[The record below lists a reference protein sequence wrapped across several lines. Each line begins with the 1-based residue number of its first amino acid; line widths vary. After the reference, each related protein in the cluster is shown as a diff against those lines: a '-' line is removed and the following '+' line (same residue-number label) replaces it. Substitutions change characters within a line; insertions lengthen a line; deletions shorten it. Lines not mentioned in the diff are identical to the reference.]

1 MKQGGFASVF
11 RALVGTWGLMTLR
24 QKLAAIVIAVL
35 SVGASMFELAAL
47 STTVPFVS
55 LLMDP
60 KALDA
65 FPRVVSLLQHVGI
78 AADQTGVIWLGAGVV
93 TALFLAAGFRLAT
106 NFAVEFFALRITN
119 SLVRSVM
126 DRTLRAPYGWL
137 KGQNVAALSQ
147 RITADAATV
156 GQTIYPGGLEL
167 LYSFAILLLGLGV
180 VLANAPPQ
188 ALLAIA
194 AIAVL
199 SSAVFAAMNP
209 AMVRQASVFRG
220 SVVEANRRAFE
231 TFEMHK
237 AIKVAAVELPFI
249 RRYIS
254 AFRDANLARL
264 QMTLTNKAVPM
275 LTLLFGQI
283 GLVVVSLALL
293 HSGLSA
299 EALVA
304 QLTFM
309 VVVVARVLPTAAG
322 LSGTINKMIKAVPH
336 YDGLQRLLGELSTF
350 EREAAKQGTA
360 PVLDWQTLAL
370 HDIAFRHVGA
380 ERDQISGLSLSLR
393 RGGRYG
399 IVGPSG
405 AGKSTLIDLL
415 LRLAVPTEGAMRLDN
430 ADIAAYSRADWLS
443 RIGYVA
449 QEIPIVDDTVRR
461 NVAFGVE
468 DARINDSRVWH
479 ALAAAGLADEIRS
492 LPAGLDAAMGEAGG
506 RMSGGQRQRLALA
519 RALYNDVDLILLDE
533 ATSGLDP
540 ATEAGVLANLMAL
553 PRTVTFVMVTHRLAT
568 TSICDEVFVLA
579 AGRLAAQGSYAQ
591 LMADP
596 AIAALL
602 LGQNLERSG
611 TLASST

>member
-11 RALVGTWGLMTLR
+11 RALVGTWDLLTLR

-35 SVGASMFELAAL
+35 SVGASMFELVAL

-65 FPRVVSLLQHVGI
+65 FPRVVSLLQRVGI
-78 AADQTGVIWLGAGVV
+78 AADQTGVTWLGAGVV
-93 TALFLAAGFRLAT
+93 AALFLAAGFRLAT

-147 RITADAATV
+147 RITTDAATV

-237 AIKVAAVELPFI
+237 AIKVAAAERPFI
-249 RRYIS
+249 RRYIR
-254 AFRDANLARL
+254 AFQESNLARL

-275 LTLLFGQI
+275 MTLLFGQI

-322 LSGTINKMIKAVPH
+322 LSGSINKMIKAVPH
-336 YDGLQRLLGELSTF
+336 YDGLRLLLRDLAAF
-350 EREAAKQGTA
+350 EAESAKQGAA
-360 PVLDWQTLAL
+360 PVPDWQTLSL
-370 HDIAFRHVGA
+370 REVGFRHAGA
-380 ERDQISGLSLSLR
+380 ERNQISGLSLSFR

-415 LRLAVPTEGAMRLDN
+415 LRLAVPTEGAMRLDG
-430 ADIAAYSRADWLS
+430 ADIGAYSRADWLS
-443 RIGYVA
+443 RIGYVG
-449 QEIPIVDDTVRR
+449 QEILIVDDTVRR

-468 DARINDSRVWH
+468 DARIDDARVWR
-479 ALAAAGLADEIRS
+479 ALADAGLDAEIRS

-519 RALYNDVDLILLDE
+519 RALYNDVGLILLDE

-540 ATEAGVLANLMAL
+540 ATEASVLANLMAL
-553 PRTVTFVMVTHRLAT
+553 PRNVTLVMVTHRLAT
-568 TSICDEVFVLA
+568 TSICDEVYVIA

-602 LGQNLERSG
+602 VGQNFEPSG
-611 TLASST
+611 TLAGPA

>member
-1 MKQGGFASVF
+1 MKQGGLASVF
-11 RALVGTWGLMTLR
+11 RALVGTWGLLTLR
-24 QKLAAIVIAVL
+24 QKLAAIVIAIL

-60 KALDA
+60 KALVA
-65 FPRVVSLLQHVGI
+65 FPRVVSVLQQVGI
-78 AADQTGVIWLGAGVV
+78 AADQTGVTWLGAGVV
-93 TALFLAAGFRLAT
+93 AALFLAAGFRLAT

-147 RITADAATV
+147 RITTDAATV

-167 LYSFAILLLGLGV
+167 LYSLAILLLGLGL

-194 AIAVL
+194 AIAAL
-199 SSAVFAAMNP
+199 SAAVFAALNP
-209 AMVRQASVFRG
+209 AMVRQASVFRA
-220 SVVEANRRAFE
+220 SVVEANRLAFE

-237 AIKVAAVELPFI
+237 AVKVAAAERPFI
-249 RRYIS
+249 RRYIR
-254 AFRDANLARL
+254 AFQESNLARL

-275 LTLLFGQI
+275 MTLLFGQI
-283 GLVVVSLALL
+283 GLIVVSLALL

-322 LSGTINKMIKAVPH
+322 LSGSINKMIKAVPH
-336 YDGLQRLLGELSTF
+336 YDGLRLLLGELSAF

-360 PVLDWQTLAL
+360 PVPDWQILSL
-370 HDIAFRHVGA
+370 HDVGFCHAGA
-380 ERDQISGLSLSLR
+380 ERNQISGLSLSFR

-415 LRLAVPTEGAMRLDN
+415 LRLAVPTEGAMRLDG
-430 ADIAAYSRADWLS
+430 AEIAAYSRADWLS
-443 RIGYVA
+443 RIGYVG
-449 QEIPIVDDTVRR
+449 QEILIVDDTVRR

-468 DARINDSRVWH
+468 DGRIDDARVWR
-479 ALAAAGLADEIRS
+479 ALADAGLAEEIRS

-506 RMSGGQRQRLALA
+506 RMSGGQRQRLAIA
-519 RALYNDVDLILLDE
+519 RALYNDVGLILLDE

-553 PRTVTFVMVTHRLAT
+553 PRNVTLVMVTHRLAT
-568 TSICDEVFVLA
+568 TSICDEVCVLA
-579 AGRLAAQGSYAQ
+579 GGRLAAQGSYAQ

-602 LGQNLERSG
+602 VGQSFEPSG
-611 TLASST
+611 TLAGPA

>member
-1 MKQGGFASVF
+1 MASVF
-11 RALVGTWGLMTLR
+11 HALAGTWGLLTLR
-24 QKLAAIVIAVL
+24 QKFAAVVIAVL

-65 FPRVVSLLQHVGI
+65 FPRVASFLRQVGI
-78 AADQTGVIWLGAGVV
+78 AADQTGVTWLGAVV
-93 TALFLAAGFRLAT
+93 VAALFLAAAFRLAT

-147 RITADAATV
+147 RITTDAATV

-167 LYSFAILLLGLGV
+167 LYSLAILLLGLGV

-194 AIAVL
+194 AIAGL
-199 SSAVFAAMNP
+199 SVAVFAAMNP
-209 AMVRQASVFRG
+209 AMARQASVFRDR
-220 SVVEANRRAFE
+220 VVEANRLAFE

-237 AIKVAAVELPFI
+237 AVKVAAVERTFVL
-249 RRYIS
+249 RYIG
-254 AFRDANLARL
+254 AFRDLNLARL

-275 LTLLFGQI
+275 LTLLLGQI

-293 HSGLSA
+293 HSGMTA

-322 LSGTINKMIKAVPH
+322 LSGSINKMIKAVPH
-336 YDGLQRLLGELSTF
+336 YDGLIRLLGELDGF
-350 EREAAKQGTA
+350 ERAAAEKNKA
-360 PVLDWQTLAL
+360 PVLEWRTLSL
-370 HDIAFRHVGA
+370 HDIVFRHPGA
-380 ERDQISGLSLSLR
+380 ERDQLVGLSLEFQ

-405 AGKSTLIDLL
+405 SGKSTLIDIL
-415 LRLAVPTEGAMRLDN
+415 LRLVAPTSGVLRLDGQ
-430 ADIAAYSRADWLS
+430 DISAYARASWLS
-443 RIGYVA
+443 RIGYVG

-461 NVAFGVE
+461 NVAFGIDDSRID
-468 DARINDSRVWH
+468 DARVWR
-479 ALAAAGLADEIRS
+479 ALADAGLADEIRS
-492 LPAGLDAAMGEAGG
+492 LPAGLDAAMGQAGG
-506 RMSGGQRQRLALA
+506 RMSGGQRQRLAIA
-519 RALYNDVDLILLDE
+519 RALYNDVSLILLDE

-540 ATEAGVLANLMAL
+540 ATEASVLRNLLNL
-553 PRTVTFVMVTHRLAT
+553 PREVTLIMVTHRLGT
-568 TSICDEVFVLA
+568 TALCDKVYVLME
-579 AGRLAAQGSYAQ
+579 GRLAENDDFLRNA
-591 LMADP
+591 
-596 AIAALL
+596 
-602 LGQNLERSG
+602 
-611 TLASST
+611 